1 MTRRL
6 TDFVSRGPVELPPT
20 RVPQGQQPPDSAALT
35 LATLEDSRRR
45 DALDLERLAKD
56 AQDQLDD
63 LEARIDTGTWRPR
76 IYVGAT
82 EFAGAYTDDEGY
94 YVRVEDVVTAMGWV
108 RTSANVNPVSQSIAI
123 GELPF
128 ADRMLDTV
136 QFWPAKFEQA
146 RLLAAG
152 VFGLLQPRVDR
163 RIFVNDSAIV
173 LTPTSWSFNIP
184 IYFSFVAQYRINR
197 LQINS

>member
-6 TDFVSRGPVELPPT
+6 TDFVARGPVELPPT
-20 RVPQGQQPPDSAALT
+20 RVPQGQQPPDAGPLT
-35 LATLEDSRRR
+35 MASLEDSRRR

-63 LEARIDTGTWRPR
+63 LEARIATDTWRPR
-76 IYVGAT
+76 IYVGGA

-108 RTSANVNPVSQSIAI
+108 RTSANVNPVSQSIAV

-128 ADRMLDTV
+128 ADKMLDTV
-136 QFWPAKFEQA
+136 QFWTANFEQS
-146 RLLAAG
+146 RLLTGG
-152 VFGLLQPRVDR
+152 VIGLLQPRVER

-173 LTPTSWSFNIP
+173 LTPTAWSFNLP

-197 LQINS
+197 SQNNS